1 MRFYSVKELIEL
13 TLAATGNNYDEV
25 DLDEVIPRKAD

>member
-13 TLAATGNNYDEV
+13 TLADTGNNYDEA
-25 DLDEVIPRKAD
+25 DLDEVLPRKAE

>member
-13 TLAATGNNYDEV
+13 TLADTGTNYDNLN
-25 DLDEVIPRKAD
+25 LDEALPRKAE